1 MHKDVRILNLINWRN
16 FFMEDAVQPA
26 CGLATV
32 FNQSTVLGCS
42 QAQEK

>member
-1 MHKDVRILNLINWRN
+1 
-16 FFMEDAVQPA
+16 MEDAVQPA